1 MRMEA
6 PMKLMVI
13 TIIITLS
20 ALPAL
25 ASEKPGRQRGGGTP
39 GLV

>member
-13 TIIITLS
+13 TIIITLLG
-20 ALPAL
+20 LPAL